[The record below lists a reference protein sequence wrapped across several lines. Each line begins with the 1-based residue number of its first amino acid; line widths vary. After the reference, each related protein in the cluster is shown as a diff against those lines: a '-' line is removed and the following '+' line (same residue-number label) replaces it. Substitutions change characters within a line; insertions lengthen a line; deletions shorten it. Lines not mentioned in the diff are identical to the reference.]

1 MGPIDAITRPLRSAD
16 ARTTTQLRATEF
28 THTTRVRDLA
38 GALVSA
44 VVGALVGALAVVL
57 AVDFAGAFAAGFGAE
72 ATRDGGFVAAR
83 AGGAGAGAGVLLGA
97 GARSATG
104 AASRSGVRA
113 IVRPLDAGARGLVDV
128 EPGNDGGSA
137 FGSAALARGRSGS
150 FREGGSEG
158 ATGSMIGGIEST
170 VSTVATGSTDDCV
183 IESVIAAT
191 TSATASSVV
200 SEATTAVE
208 SYCAAESITAAAESM
223 LASASVPAETEESTE
238 PADESGLSTASSR
251 AFETSAGGSS
261 CTSHAPHAMATN
273 VAIPTPFQTYGPTG
287 VRAGLVQH
295 QRHSPSRSG

>member
-1 MGPIDAITRPLRSAD
+1 
-16 ARTTTQLRATEF
+16 
-28 THTTRVRDLA
+28 
-38 GALVSA
+38 
-44 VVGALVGALAVVL
+44 
-57 AVDFAGAFAAGFGAE
+57 
-72 ATRDGGFVAAR
+72 
-83 AGGAGAGAGVLLGA
+83 
-97 GARSATG
+97 
-104 AASRSGVRA
+104 VRA
-113 IVRPLDAGARGLVDV
+113 IVRPLDAGARGLVDA
-128 EPGNDGGSA
+128 EPGDAVARDRVTALSGTALDGSGTSDGGSA
-137 FGSAALARGRSGS
+137 FGNAALERGRSGS
-150 FREGGSEG
+150 FCEGGSDG

-208 SYCAAESITAAAESM
+208 SYCAAESIAAAAESM

-238 PADESGLSTASSR
+238 PAAESGLSTASSR

-287 VRAGLVQH
+287 VRAGLVPH